1 MRLGPTGYPFERYV
15 GDLLT
20 QYGYEVEVG
29 VILDGRCVKHEVDVV
44 AWGNGEVSVV
54 ECKYHNATGKA
65 TDVKVAMYVHSRVE
79 DLRPLMTSRH
89 PGKTYRGS
97 LVTNTRCTADARDYA
112 RCMDMKIVSWGYP
125 PDSSLQK
132 MIEDKRLYPVTIL
145 SGVQRELIRKLFD
158 HNIIL
163 LKDLID
169 VKSVALQSM
178 LSIPE
183 NRAVSMRK
191 QAEALCLC

>member
-1 MRLGPTGYPFERYV
+1 
-15 GDLLT
+15 
-20 QYGYEVEVG
+20 
-29 VILDGRCVKHEVDVV
+29 
-44 AWGNGEVSVV
+44 
-54 ECKYHNATGKA
+54 
-65 TDVKVAMYVHSRVE
+65 
-79 DLRPLMTSRH
+79 
-89 PGKTYRGS
+89 
-97 LVTNTRCTADARDYA
+97 
-112 RCMDMKIVSWGYP
+112 
-125 PDSSLQK
+125 

-169 VKSVALQSM
+169 VKSLALQSM